1 VLKDWSYETCF
12 LISIIESRGKNPKY
26 PDLGQSSK
34 YLKSLFIGVGSIWEH
49 QKNLGLSKSLR
60 SRVLPVN
67 KIAKNKRAK
76 GS

>member
-49 QKNLGLSKSLR
+49 QKKSWAFKVIKQQSFASK
-60 SRVLPVN
+60 
-67 KIAKNKRAK
+67 
-76 GS
+76 